1 MAVSHGLFAAAESD
15 CAHMANEAPL
25 VKWKGG
31 LLESKLQFSG
41 LLANPTAHSRSTR
54 IHLISEHQ
62 FDWYLP
68 VVIRVF

>member
-41 LLANPTAHSRSTR
+41 LLANPSARSRSTR
-54 IHLISEHQ
+54 IH
-62 FDWYLP
+62 
-68 VVIRVF
+68 